1 MVNKVINGVIVKK
14 LPYIEPRGLER
25 FDLHQFYGYSTR
37 KTPTMGEYEGS
48 PSQPE
53 DNDSYLDG
61 K

>member
-14 LPYIEPRGLER
+14 LLYIEPRGLER
-25 FDLHQFYGYSTR
+25 FDVHQFYGYSTR